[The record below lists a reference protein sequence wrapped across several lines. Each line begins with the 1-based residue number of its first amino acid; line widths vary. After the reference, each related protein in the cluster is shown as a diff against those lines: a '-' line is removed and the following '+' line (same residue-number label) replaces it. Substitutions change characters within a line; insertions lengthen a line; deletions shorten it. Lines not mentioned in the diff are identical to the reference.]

1 MKKPGTKLG
10 KLVAVD
16 NRENT
21 FGKGYYNGVG
31 RIESGV
37 GRIESGVGS
46 RESFGNQGGIAPKN
60 IEQGILNDEGRE
72 MAAKALRRKVS
83 QRI

>member
-21 FGKGYYNGVG
+21 FGEGYYNGV
-31 RIESGV
+31 RSIESGV

-46 RESFGNQGGIAPKN
+46 RESGEIR
-60 IEQGILNDEGRE
+60 ERLN
-72 MAAKALRRKVS
+72 RRISNKDY
-83 QRI
+83 

>member
-21 FGKGYYNGVG
+21 FGEGYYNGVG

-37 GRIESGVGS
+37 GSGESGET
-46 RESFGNQGGIAPKN
+46 REG
-60 IEQGILNDEGRE
+60 LH
-72 MAAKALRRKVS
+72 RRISNKEY
-83 QRI
+83 

>member
-21 FGKGYYNGVG
+21 FAEGYYHGVG
-31 RIESGV
+31 R
-37 GRIESGVGS
+37 
-46 RESFGNQGGIAPKN
+46 
-60 IEQGILNDEGRE
+60 D
-72 MAAKALRRKVS
+72 
-83 QRI
+83 